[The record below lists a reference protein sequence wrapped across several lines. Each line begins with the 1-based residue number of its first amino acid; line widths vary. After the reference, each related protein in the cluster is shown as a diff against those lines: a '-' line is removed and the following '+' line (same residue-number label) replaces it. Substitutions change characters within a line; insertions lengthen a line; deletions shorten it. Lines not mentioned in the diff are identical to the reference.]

1 MNLRPQNKKGLDI
14 VESER
19 KMLFEQLK
27 NIEEMKVYV
36 MLQINKLDGNDA
48 AIKRTSVY
56 PMAKVKPLLINGY
69 PVFQFSYEGALPAY
83 KENDRDYLA
92 LIRHYYYRATFD
104 AYDFSKID
112 IKFDQSVIIT
122 AHYFNNMQIRDLDN
136 RNRKLIQ
143 DAIRQTGL
151 IGDDSWS
158 RVWNVDVGFLD
169 PKENHVQ
176 VYVVSQENFTNFM
189 SYLQDEHWNL
199 ITAVE
204 ESRKETIIDEYR
216 AKEIKKTKL
225 VETESKE
232 KGGVSTTVFWG

>member
-1 MNLRPQNKKGLDI
+1 M

-19 KMLFEQLK
+19 NMLFEQLK
-27 NIEEMKVYV
+27 SLEEMKVYL
-36 MLQINKLDGNDA
+36 MSQINKLGGNDA

-56 PMAKVKPLLINGY
+56 PMAKVKPMIINGY
-69 PVFQFSYEGALPAY
+69 PVFQFSYEGVLPAY
-83 KENDRDYLA
+83 KEDDRDYLA

-112 IKFDQSVIIT
+112 IKFGKSVIIT

-158 RVWNVDVGFLD
+158 RVWNVDVGYLD
-169 PKENHVQ
+169 PKGNHVQ
-176 VYVVSQENFTNFM
+176 VYVVSQDNFSNFM

-199 ITAVE
+199 INAVE
-204 ESRKETIIDEYR
+204 KFRKETIIKEY
-216 AKEIKKTKL
+216 KVGEIKKTEIVNKKN
-225 VETESKE
+225 EE
-232 KGGVSTTVFWG
+232 KNSVPAAVFWG

>member
-1 MNLRPQNKKGLDI
+1 M
-14 VESER
+14 ESEK

-27 NIEEMKVYV
+27 SLEEMKVYL
-36 MLQINKLDGNDA
+36 MSQINKLGGNED

-56 PMAKVKPLLINGY
+56 PMAKVKPMVISGY

-83 KENDRDYLA
+83 KEDDRDYLA

-104 AYDFSKID
+104 SYDFSNID
-112 IKFDQSVIIT
+112 FKFDQSVIIT

-169 PKENHVQ
+169 PKGNHVQ
-176 VYVVSQENFTNFM
+176 VYVVSQDNFAHFM
-189 SYLQDEHWNL
+189 SYLQDEHWEL
-199 ITAVE
+199 LKVVE
-204 ESRKETIIDEYR
+204 ASRKETIIEEY
-216 AKEIKKTKL
+216 KLEEIKKT
-225 VETESKE
+225 ETVDTKSEE
-232 KGGVSTTVFWG
+232 KNGISYS

>member
-1 MNLRPQNKKGLDI
+1 M
-14 VESER
+14 ESEK

-27 NIEEMKVYV
+27 SIEELKVYI
-36 MLQINKLDGNDA
+36 MSQINKLGGNYT

-56 PMAKVKPLLINGY
+56 PMAKVKSMLINDY
-69 PVFQFSYEGALPAY
+69 PVFQFSFDGALPAY
-83 KENDRDYLA
+83 KEDDRDYLA

-104 AYDFSKID
+104 SYDFTKID
-112 IKFDQSVIIT
+112 FKFSQSVIIT

-169 PKENHVQ
+169 PKGNHVQ
-176 VYVVSQENFTNFM
+176 VYVVSQDNFSNFM
-189 SYLQDEHWNL
+189 SYLLEEHWEL
-199 ITAVE
+199 LKVVE
-204 ESRKETIIDEYR
+204 ASRKETIIEEY
-216 AKEIKKTKL
+216 KLEEIKKTEN
-225 VETESKE
+225 VDTESKE
-232 KGGVSTTVFWG
+232 KNGIPAAEFWG

>member
-1 MNLRPQNKKGLDI
+1 MDL
-14 VESER
+14 VESEK

-27 NIEEMKVYV
+27 NIEEMKVYL
-36 MLQINKLDGNDA
+36 MLQINKLGGNDA

-83 KENDRDYLA
+83 KEDDRDYLA

-176 VYVVSQENFTNFM
+176 VYVVSQDNFSNFM
-189 SYLQDEHWNL
+189 SYLQDEHGNL

-204 ESRKETIIDEYR
+204 ESRKETIIDEYT
-216 AKEIKKTKL
+216 AEEIKKTKL
-225 VETESKE
+225 VETESEE
-232 KGGVSTTVFWG
+232 KDGISAAVFWG

>member
-1 MNLRPQNKKGLDI
+1 MNFM
-14 VESER
+14 ESEK

-27 NIEEMKVYV
+27 SLEEMKVYL
-36 MLQINKLDGNDA
+36 MSQINKLGGNDD

-56 PMAKVKPLLINGY
+56 PMAKVKPMVINGY

-83 KENDRDYLA
+83 KEDDRDYLA

-104 AYDFSKID
+104 SYDFTKID
-112 IKFDQSVIIT
+112 FKFDQSVIIT

-169 PKENHVQ
+169 PKGNHVQ
-176 VYVVSQENFTNFM
+176 VYVVSQDNFANFM
-189 SYLQDEHWNL
+189 SYLQDEHWEL
-199 ITAVE
+199 LKVVE
-204 ESRKETIIDEYR
+204 ASRKETIIEEY
-216 AKEIKKTKL
+216 KLEEIKKTET
-225 VETESKE
+225 VDTESEE
-232 KGGVSTTVFWG
+232 KNGIPAAEFWG